1 MTEENIAQART
12 PILYIM
18 VSTAVVSH
26 HSSAW
31 SVKYDKGQLSSGQM
45 AQHNKSYSGKD
56 AVGIVLC
63 QMTIHC

>member
-31 SVKYDKGQLSSGQM
+31 SVKYDKGRLSSGQM
-45 AQHNKSYSGKD
+45 AQHNKSYSGKGV
-56 AVGIVLC
+56 VGIVLC
-63 QMTIHC
+63 QMTIRC